1 MPLAVQDRATA
12 ELARSSLAATT
23 PAAKA
28 EKRSRRKS
36 SLKTFFQLP
45 VTAKSPVVL
54 SPEGTTVV
62 GSLPEDI
69 VREIVD
75 RLQPNDILN
84 FSLTVSACCLL
95 GATRWA
101 ED

>member
-1 MPLAVQDRATA
+1 V
-12 ELARSSLAATT
+12 TT
-23 PAAKA
+23 
-28 EKRSRRKS
+28 
-36 SLKTFFQLP
+36 
-45 VTAKSPVVL
+45 KSPVVA

-69 VREIVD
+69 VREVVE

-101 ED
+101 EN